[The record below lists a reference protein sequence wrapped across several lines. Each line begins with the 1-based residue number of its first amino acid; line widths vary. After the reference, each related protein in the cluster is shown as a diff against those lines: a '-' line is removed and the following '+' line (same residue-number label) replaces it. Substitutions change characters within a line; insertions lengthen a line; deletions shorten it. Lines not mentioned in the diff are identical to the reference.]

1 MNQNVRRITVA
12 ALGAALVCI
21 CTSVFKFP
29 IPLVYAHL
37 GNSMILLV
45 GVFFDP

>member
-29 IPLVYAHL
+29 SLWAMHTWVTA
-37 GNSMILLV
+37 
-45 GVFFDP
+45 